1 MSPSPSSTRRRR
13 STSGRSGPSRTGG
26 KAGRRRDAKPSRTP
40 TRPTPI
46 GYNTDSLRVG
56 PTSDR
61 FADRRQEIRRQKGA
75 RRLRVVL
82 ALTVVSLLA
91 VSAIGI
97 LNSELAD
104 VDAVTVVG
112 NDRTPN
118 DDVIEATSILAGQPL
133 LDLDLAAA
141 EAGVEALPWVRRAEV
156 ERRLDGEVIV
166 RVRER
171 TPVLALPVVGSGA
184 DVGGG
189 ETASGRFVLIDQ
201 LGQQLELVN
210 DIPAGFPPVAGIEA
224 SGRPGESA
232 PEETGLI
239 LSLVHSLPRS
249 LVDQVS
255 AMTVS
260 EGDLFLELTSGAR
273 ANIGDSSLLGEK
285 IQALETVLARVDLEC
300 VSIIDLR
307 VPTAAAVRR
316 AESAEGACL

>member
-13 STSGRSGPSRTGG
+13 STSGRSGPSRTSG
-26 KAGRRRDAKPSRTP
+26 KADRRRTAKPSRTP
-40 TRPTPI
+40 ARPTPL
-46 GYNTDSLRVG
+46 GYNTDSIRVG

-61 FADRRQEIRRQKGA
+61 FVGRRQEIRRQKGA

-104 VDAVTVVG
+104 VDAITVVG
-112 NDRTPN
+112 NDRTPT
-118 DDVIEATSILAGQPL
+118 DDVVGATSILAGQPL

-141 EAGVEALPWVRRAEV
+141 EAAVEALPWVRKADV
-156 ERRLDGEVIV
+156 ERRLDGEIIV

-171 TPVLALPVVGSGA
+171 KPILALPVVGPGA
-184 DVGGG
+184 GAGGG
-189 ETASGRFVLIDQ
+189 DSAPGRYVLVDQ

-210 DIPAGFPPVAGIEA
+210 DIPAGFLPVAGIEA

-239 LSLVHSLPRS
+239 LSLVHSMPRP

-300 VSIIDLR
+300 VSVIDLR

-316 AESAEGACL
+316 VESAEGACL